1 MKFNRTPLRSLVASL
16 FAILLLSVAAA
27 AKGEQS
33 NAFPN
38 VHIKNFGQMDERFYR
53 GAEPKKSE
61 DFQALKQLGVNT
73 VIDLQAE
80 PASTERGM
88 VESLGMRYVNIPMV
102 DKAYP
107 KPEWVAAFLKTVND
121 PATGKFFVHCAG
133 GRHRTGAMG
142 AVYRYEKYGWNYD
155 QVYAEMKQY
164 DFYTSWGHGD
174 FKTFVEDYWKQ
185 MQARGPRNATTN
197 TVAAN
202 ATTPSAVKANAAK
215 AVTTKASAAEGI
227 FTGNHK

>member
-1 MKFNRTPLRSLVASL
+1 MMKFARTHFRSLAASL

-27 AKGEQS
+27 AKDAKSQ
-33 NAFPN
+33 AFPN

-53 GAEPKKSE
+53 GAEPKSLE

-80 PASTERGM
+80 PASAERGM
-88 VESLGMRYVNIPMV
+88 VEAQGMRYVNIPMV

-174 FKTFVEDYWKQ
+174 FKTFVEDYYKQ
-185 MQARGPRNATTN
+185 VQARGTN
-197 TVAAN
+197 AN
-202 ATTPSAVKANAAK
+202 ATTAAAGGAAVKTATKTSAE
-215 AVTTKASAAEGI
+215 AV
-227 FTGNHK
+227 FTGIHK

>member
-1 MKFNRTPLRSLVASL
+1 MKFNRSHLRSLVASL

-53 GAEPKKSE
+53 GAEPKKPE

-73 VIDLQAE
+73 IIDLQAE

-88 VESLGMRYVNIPMV
+88 VESLGMHYVNIPMV

-107 KPEWVAAFLKTVND
+107 KPEWVAAFLKTVDD
-121 PATGKFFVHCAG
+121 PATGKFYVHCAG

-142 AVYRYEKYGWNYD
+142 AVYRFEKYGWNYD

-174 FKTFVEDYWKQ
+174 FKTFVEDYARQ
-185 MQARGPRNATTN
+185 MQARGTQPGAATAGGST
-197 TVAAN
+197 
-202 ATTPSAVKANAAK
+202 AK
-215 AVTTKASAAEGI
+215 AATKTSAETV

>member
-1 MKFNRTPLRSLVASL
+1 MKFVRTPLRSLAASL
-16 FAILLLSVAAA
+16 FAVLLLSVAAA
-27 AKGEQS
+27 AKGS
-33 NAFPN
+33 DKNPAFSS

-53 GAEPKKSE
+53 GAEPKNPE
-61 DFQALKQLGVNT
+61 DFQALKQLGIST

-80 PASTERGM
+80 PASSERGM
-88 VESLGMRYVNIPMV
+88 VESQGMRYVNIPMI

-107 KPEWVAAFLKTVND
+107 KPEWVATFLKTVDD

-142 AVYRYEKYGWNYD
+142 AVYRFEKYGWNYD

-185 MQARGPRNATTN
+185 VQARGPRTATKTA
-197 TVAAN
+197 VAAN
-202 ATTPSAVKANAAK
+202 ATTPAAVK
-215 AVTTKASAAEGI
+215 TTKASAAEGI